1 MLKEGKTMECRHPV
15 NYLKAIDDFDRKQ
28 KRRPGKKS
36 PSFEDT
42 IFKPDGVDYQA
53 AMKNFE
59 RARKKRAAGIHSNE
73 KQRGVM
79 PGEIPQ
85 TSYV

>member
-15 NYLKAIDDFDRKQ
+15 NYLKAIDD
-28 KRRPGKKS
+28 
-36 PSFEDT
+36 T
-42 IFKPDGVDYQA
+42 VFKPDGVDYEA
-53 AMKNFE
+53 AVRNFD